1 MRASTKRKL
10 NALNSTI
17 SNLYGSVTTK
27 DKAIKLLVAGIIVV
41 LAIVFF
47 ILFIRKK
54 RGRK

>member
-10 NALNSTI
+10 NTLNSTI
-17 SNLYGSVTTK
+17 SNLYGSQAAK
-27 DKAIKLLVAGIIVV
+27 DKTIKLLVASIIVV

-47 ILFIRKK
+47 ILFIKK